1 MKIPT
6 EIALWIQEILLGID
20 GEEWGITYVTC
31 RMSAI
36 GKDDLERWQYSVDLI
51 YRMLI
56 CDLMDVHGF
65 MECHDKPSLLDE
77 IRKVSPFQDLG
88 GFLWNGTQIH
98 GTKRLSALIR
108 SYLPPPEQRDGKLDP
123 AFIEALEKI
132 FAENGV
138 PWSDKPLLPIIPA
151 GAGKAAAAS

>member
-1 MKIPT
+1 MQMPT
-6 EIALWIQEILLGID
+6 EIALWIQEILLGLD

-36 GKDDLERWQYSVDLI
+36 GKDDLERWQYSVDFI

-77 IRKVSPFQDLG
+77 IRKVSPFEDLG

-98 GTKRLSALIR
+98 GTKRLDAMIR
-108 SYLPPPEQRDGKLDP
+108 SYFPPPEQHDRKLNP
-123 AFIEALEKI
+123 AFVEALEAI

-138 PWSDKPLLPIIPA
+138 AWSDTPLLPIRPNA
-151 GAGKAAAAS
+151 GAAATAPT